1 MAFLQKPQ
9 ICQHGPPTTVDFL
22 VKPLEKAKA
31 GKSITTKLSYETL
44 LVQWGYTIAAKLNFA
59 RASSLN
65 KVQVRNKSNFRN
77 ILVCKIEF
85 C

>member
-1 MAFLQKPQ
+1 MAFLRKPQ
-9 ICQHGPPTTVDFL
+9 ICQHGPPTTVDFP

-65 KVQVRNKSNFRN
+65 KVQIRNKSNFRN
-77 ILVCKIEF
+77 ILGCKIEF
-85 C
+85 Y